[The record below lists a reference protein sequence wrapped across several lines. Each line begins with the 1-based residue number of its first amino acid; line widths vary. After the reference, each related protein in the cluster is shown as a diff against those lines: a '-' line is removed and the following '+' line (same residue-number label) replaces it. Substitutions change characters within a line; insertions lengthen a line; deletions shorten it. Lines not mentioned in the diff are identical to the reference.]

1 MLFVEVC
8 LVLDF
13 LFKPSSIAVIGAS
26 RTPGKVGH
34 EVLRNIVTSGFQG
47 RVYPINPN
55 ASEVLGLKCY
65 PSVREVEGPID
76 LCVVAVPAE
85 VVRGIIDGIGAKHV
99 KALIILSAGFRE
111 SGLEGARIEDAVMTV
126 CRRRGIRVLGPNC
139 LGLIDLYTPLNAS
152 FASTP
157 PRKGNIAF
165 ISQSGALGT
174 ALLDWAIEEG
184 IGFNKIVSLGNK
196 ADITET
202 DLIQEFGDDDATKV
216 IVVYLE
222 GIEKGEEFLRVA
234 QDVAQRKPLIILK
247 SGVTSAGARA
257 VSSHTGALAG
267 SDLAYTTAFKH
278 AGVIR
283 VTTTEELFNLAEAF
297 STQPLPQGPNVAIIT
312 NAGGPGILATD
323 ACEKY
328 GLRIAPIAAS
338 IVEQLRQQLPSAA
351 GFFNPIDLLGD
362 ATAERYRFTLDTV
375 LQSEDVHNAL
385 IILTPQVMTR
395 PRETAETIVAVRRKF
410 PEKPVVTSFLGGKL
424 VEAAIAT
431 LEGAKT
437 PNYAFPEKAVQ
448 ALSAL
453 YHYTEYRL
461 SPPQREIAP
470 FEVDRAKVQALLKT
484 VTDDGRATLKAFEAV
499 EIVNAYGIPT
509 PPLQFAATAEEAVT
523 KAEAMGYPVVLKI
536 ESPQILHKTDVGGVK
551 LDVAS
556 SDEVRTSFYE
566 LVGRAH
572 IFNPRA
578 TILGVNVQKMIPAG
592 REMIIGMNRDL
603 TFGPMLMFGLGG
615 IYVNFLKDV
624 AFRLAPLC
632 RESAWAM
639 IEETKA
645 YTLLRGIRG
654 EPSSDIDAVVDVM
667 LRVSQLVTDFTQI
680 NEMDINPL
688 FVYERGKGCLALD
701 VKMTIKPE

>member
-1 MLFVEVC
+1 LEEN
-8 LVLDF
+8 LVLDP

-34 EVLRNIVTSGFQG
+34 EVLRNIVNSGFKG
-47 RVYPINPN
+47 RIYPINPN
-55 ASEVLGLKCY
+55 ASEILGLECY
-65 PSVREVEGPID
+65 PSVLDVDGNID

-85 VVRGIIDGIGAKHV
+85 IVPRIIGGIGEKKV
-99 KALIILSAGFRE
+99 KILIILSSGFKE
-111 SGLEGARIEDAVMTV
+111 SGVEGAKREDAVMNV
-126 CRRRGIRVLGPNC
+126 CRKHKIRVLGPNC
-139 LGLIDLYTPLNAS
+139 LGIIDMYTPLNAS
-152 FASTP
+152 FAPTL
-157 PRKGNIAF
+157 PRKGNITF

-184 IGFNKIVSLGNK
+184 IGFNKVVSLGNK
-196 ADITET
+196 ADIDETE
-202 DLIQEFGDDDATKV
+202 LIQELMDDDSTKV
-216 IVVYLE
+216 IILYLE
-222 GIEKGEEFLRVA
+222 GVENGRQFVRVA
-234 QDVAQRKPLIILK
+234 REVTQKKPLIILK
-247 SGVTSAGARA
+247 SGITSAGARA
-257 VSSHTGALAG
+257 VSSHTGTLAG
-267 SDLAYTTAFKH
+267 SDLAYTVAFEY

-297 STQPLPQGPNVAIIT
+297 STQPIPQGPNVAIIT

-323 ACEKY
+323 ACEKF
-328 GLRIAPIAAS
+328 GLKIAPMTAS
-338 IVEQLRQQLPSAA
+338 IVEKLRQKLPSAA
-351 GFFNPIDLLGD
+351 SFFNPIDLLGD
-362 ATAERYRFTLDTV
+362 ATAERYRFAIDTV

-385 IILTPQVMTR
+385 IILTPQAMTN
-395 PRETAETIVAVRRKF
+395 PRETAETIIELKRKF
-410 PEKPVVTSFLGGKL
+410 PEKPVVTSFLGGKR
-424 VEAAIAT
+424 VEVAIET
-431 LEGAKT
+431 LEGGKT

-448 ALSAL
+448 ALSSL
-453 YHYTEYRL
+453 YRYKEYKF
-461 SPPQREIAP
+461 SPPQRDIVQ
-470 FEVDRAKVQALLKT
+470 FEVDRERVKILLKK
-484 VTDDGRATLKAFEAV
+484 VADDGRATLKAFEAM
-499 EIVNAYGIPT
+499 EIVNTYGIST

-523 KAEAMGYPVVLKI
+523 KAEQMGYPVVLKI
-536 ESPQILHKTDVGGVK
+536 ESPQILHKTDIGGVK

-578 TILGVNVQKMIPAG
+578 TILGVNVQKMIPSG

-615 IYVNFLKDV
+615 IYVNFLRDV
-624 AFRLAPLC
+624 SFRLSPLSK
-632 RESAWAM
+632 ESAWEM

-654 EPSSDIDAVVDVM
+654 EPSSDIDSVVDVM

-680 NEMDINPL
+680 NEIDINPL
-688 FVYERGKGCLALD
+688 FVYEKGRGCLALD

>member
-1 MLFVEVC
+1 ML
-8 LVLDF
+8 DP

-34 EVLRNIVTSGFQG
+34 EVLRNIVNSGFKG
-47 RVYPINPN
+47 RIYPINPK
-55 ASEVLGLKCY
+55 ASEILGLKCY
-65 PSVREVEGPID
+65 PSVLDVDGNID
-76 LCVVAVPAE
+76 LCVIAVPAE
-85 VVRGIIDGIGAKHV
+85 IVPRIIEGIGEKKV
-99 KALIILSAGFRE
+99 KILIILSSGFKE
-111 SGLEGARIEDAVMTV
+111 SGLEGAKREDTVMNV
-126 CRRRGIRVLGPNC
+126 CRKHNIRVLGPNC
-139 LGLIDLYTPLNAS
+139 LGIIDTYTPLNAS
-152 FASTP
+152 FAPTLP
-157 PRKGNIAF
+157 KKGNIAF

-196 ADITET
+196 ADINETE
-202 DLIQEFGDDDATKV
+202 LIQELMDDDSTKV
-216 IVVYLE
+216 IILYLE
-222 GIEKGEEFLRVA
+222 GVENGRQFVRVA
-234 QDVAQRKPLIILK
+234 REATQKKPLIILK
-247 SGVTSAGARA
+247 SGITSAGARA
-257 VSSHTGALAG
+257 VSSHTGTLAG
-267 SDLAYTTAFKH
+267 SDLAYTVAFEY

-297 STQPLPQGPNVAIIT
+297 STQPIPQGPNVAIIT

-328 GLRIAPIAAS
+328 GLKIAPITAS
-338 IVEQLRQQLPSAA
+338 IVEELRKKLPSAA
-351 GFFNPIDLLGD
+351 SFFNPIDLLGD
-362 ATAERYRFTLDTV
+362 ASAERYRFAIDTV
-375 LQSEDVHNAL
+375 LQSQDVHNAL
-385 IILTPQVMTR
+385 IILTPQAMTNS
-395 PRETAETIVAVRRKF
+395 RETAETIIELKRKF
-410 PEKPVVTSFLGGKL
+410 PEKPVVTSFLGGKR
-424 VEAAIAT
+424 VEIAIET
-431 LEGAKT
+431 LEGGKT

-448 ALSAL
+448 ALSSL
-453 YHYTEYRL
+453 YRYKEYKF
-461 SPPQREIAP
+461 SPPQRDIVQ
-470 FEVDRAKVQALLKT
+470 FEVDRERVKILLKK
-484 VTDDGRATLKAFEAV
+484 VADDGRATLKAFEAM
-499 EIVNAYGIPT
+499 EIINTYGIST

-523 KAEAMGYPVVLKI
+523 KAEQMGYPVVMKI
-536 ESPQILHKTDVGGVK
+536 ESPQILHKTDIGGVK
-551 LDVAS
+551 LDVTS

-578 TILGVNVQKMIPAG
+578 TILGVNVQKMIPSG

-624 AFRLAPLC
+624 SFRLSPLS
-632 RESAWAM
+632 EEDAWEM

-654 EPSSDIDAVVDVM
+654 EPSSDIDSVVDVM

-688 FVYERGKGCLALD
+688 FVYEKGGGCLALD

>member
-1 MLFVEVC
+1 ML
-8 LVLDF
+8 DA

-34 EVLRNIVTSGFQG
+34 EVLRNILTSGFQG
-47 RVYPINPN
+47 QVYPINPN
-55 ASEVLGLKCY
+55 AREVLGLPCY
-65 PSVREVEGPID
+65 PRVLDVEGPID
-76 LCVVAVPAE
+76 LGVVAVPAE
-85 VVRGIIDGIGAKHV
+85 VLRAIIEEIGAKGV
-99 KALIILSAGFRE
+99 KSLIILSAGFRE
-111 SGLEGARIEDAVMTV
+111 SGPEGAKIEDAVMTV

-174 ALLDWAIEEG
+174 ALVDWAIEEG

-202 DLIQEFGDDDATKV
+202 DMIQALGEDDGTKV

-222 GIEKGEEFLRVA
+222 GVEKGSEFLRVA
-234 QDVAQRKPLIILK
+234 RHVAQQKPLLILK
-247 SGVTSAGARA
+247 SGITSAGARA

-267 SDLAYTTAFKH
+267 SDLAYTTAFNA
-278 AGVIR
+278 AGIIR

-328 GLRIAPIAAS
+328 GLRVAPIAAPL
-338 IVEQLRQQLPSAA
+338 VDQLRQHLPAAA

-362 ATAERYRFTLDTV
+362 ATPERYRVALETV
-375 LQSEDVHNAL
+375 LPSDDVHNAL
-385 IILTPQVMTR
+385 IVLTPQAMTN
-395 PRETAETIVAVRRKF
+395 PQATAETILAVRRKF
-410 PEKPVVTSFLGGKL
+410 PTKPVVTALLGGQR
-424 VEAAIAT
+424 VAAAIAT
-431 LEGAKT
+431 LEAAET

-448 ALSAL
+448 ALAAL
-453 YHYTEYRL
+453 YHYTEARRAP
-461 SPPQREIAP
+461 PPQAIVP
-470 FEVDRAKVQALLKT
+470 LKVDQATVTALLKA
-484 VTDDGRATLKAFEAV
+484 VADEGRATLTAV
-499 EIVNAYGIPT
+499 EALAIVNAYGIPT
-509 PPLQFAATAEEAVT
+509 PPLQFAATADEAVAM
-523 KAEAMGYPVVLKI
+523 AEAIGYPVVLKI
-536 ESPQILHKTDVGGVK
+536 ESPQILHKTDIGGVK
-551 LDVAS
+551 LDIAS
-556 SDEVRTSFYE
+556 PEAVRTSFYE

-592 REMIIGMNRDL
+592 REIIIGVNRDL

-615 IYVNFLKDV
+615 IYVNFLQDV
-624 AFRLAPLC
+624 AFRLAPLS
-632 RESAWAM
+632 RESAWEM

-654 EPSSDIDAVVDVM
+654 EPSADIDAVVEVM

-680 NEMDINPL
+680 NELDINPL

-701 VKMTIKPE
+701 VKMTVKPA

>member
-1 MLFVEVC
+1 
-8 LVLDF
+8 VLDP

-34 EVLRNIVTSGFQG
+34 EVLRNIVNSGFKG
-47 RVYPINPN
+47 RIYPINPN
-55 ASEVLGLKCY
+55 ASEILGLECY
-65 PSVREVEGPID
+65 PSVLDVDGNID

-85 VVRGIIDGIGAKHV
+85 IVPRIIGGIGEKKV
-99 KALIILSAGFRE
+99 KILIILSSGFKE
-111 SGLEGARIEDAVMTV
+111 SGVEGAKREDAVMNV
-126 CRRRGIRVLGPNC
+126 CRKHKIRVLGPNC
-139 LGLIDLYTPLNAS
+139 LGIIDMYTPLNAS
-152 FASTP
+152 FAPTL
-157 PRKGNIAF
+157 PRKGNITF

-184 IGFNKIVSLGNK
+184 IGFNKVVSLGNK
-196 ADITET
+196 ADIDETE
-202 DLIQEFGDDDATKV
+202 LIQELMDDDSTKV
-216 IVVYLE
+216 IILYLE
-222 GIEKGEEFLRVA
+222 GVENGRQFVRVA
-234 QDVAQRKPLIILK
+234 REVTQKKPLIILK
-247 SGVTSAGARA
+247 SGITSAGARA
-257 VSSHTGALAG
+257 VSSHTGTLAG
-267 SDLAYTTAFKH
+267 SDLAYTVAFEY

-297 STQPLPQGPNVAIIT
+297 STQPIPQGPNVAIIT

-323 ACEKY
+323 ACEKF
-328 GLRIAPIAAS
+328 GLKIAPMTAS
-338 IVEQLRQQLPSAA
+338 IVEKLRQKLPSAA
-351 GFFNPIDLLGD
+351 SFFNPIDLLGD
-362 ATAERYRFTLDTV
+362 ATAERYRFAIDTV

-385 IILTPQVMTR
+385 IILTPQAMTN
-395 PRETAETIVAVRRKF
+395 PRETAETIIELKRKF
-410 PEKPVVTSFLGGKL
+410 PEKPVVTSFLGGKR
-424 VEAAIAT
+424 VEVAIET
-431 LEGAKT
+431 LEGGKT

-448 ALSAL
+448 ALSSL
-453 YHYTEYRL
+453 YRYKEYKF
-461 SPPQREIAP
+461 SPPQRDIVQ
-470 FEVDRAKVQALLKT
+470 FEVNRERVKILLKK
-484 VTDDGRATLKAFEAV
+484 VADDGRATLKAFEAM
-499 EIVNAYGIPT
+499 EIVNTYGIST

-523 KAEAMGYPVVLKI
+523 KAEQMGYPVVLKI
-536 ESPQILHKTDVGGVK
+536 ESPQILHKTDIGGVK

-578 TILGVNVQKMIPAG
+578 TILGVNVQKMIPSG

-615 IYVNFLKDV
+615 IYVNFLRDV
-624 AFRLAPLC
+624 SFRLSPLSK
-632 RESAWAM
+632 ESAWEM

-654 EPSSDIDAVVDVM
+654 EPSSDIDSVVDVM

-688 FVYERGKGCLALD
+688 FVYEKGRGCLALD